1 MKSKITKSVRLSGSG
16 HEHLFKTIFTLVS
29 KKIYLLPFLLLF
41 LSSCNSDSGSDS
53 GSLATITTTSISETT
68 VISSTSGG
76 NITSDG
82 GLAITMRGVCWS
94 VNHNPTIA
102 DSRTTDGTGLG
113 TFTSNITGLTSNT
126 IYYIRAYATNNVGT
140 AYGNEVSTTTEEQM
154 YFPPN
159 DGSSTWDAKS
169 IADLGWNQNAKQPL
183 LDYLA
188 LKNTKS
194 FIILVNGRIVME
206 NYFNGHTATSPWYW
220 ASAGK
225 TLTATVT
232 GIAEQEGLININNK
246 VSDYLGTGWTSETLA
261 QENLITNRHLLTMT
275 SGIDDYVGGVY
286 SDDVTPS
293 SLNYKADA
301 GTRWAYSN
309 VYVKLQDVIAA
320 ASGQT
325 WTSYF
330 NLGLRDKLGMTGTW
344 IQSGNNVVYW
354 SASRSMARFG
364 LLALNKGNWNGQ
376 QIVNKTYFD
385 QATTTSQNLNQA
397 YGFLWWINGKS
408 SYRLPQTQL
417 LFNGS
422 LIGTAPNDM
431 FMALGK
437 DDQKIYVIPSKKM
450 VVIRMGDA
458 ADSENL
464 ALSNFDETLWTKIS
478 TLYQ

>member
-1 MKSKITKSVRLSGSG
+1 MNK
-16 HEHLFKTIFTLVS
+16 FYF
-29 KKIYLLPFLLLF
+29 LPILF
-41 LSSCNSDSGSDS
+41 LVLSNFSCDSSSNSVE
-53 GSLATITTTSISETT
+53 ET
-68 VISSTSGG
+68 
-76 NITSDG
+76 
-82 GLAITMRGVCWS
+82 
-94 VNHNPTIA
+94 
-102 DSRTTDGTGLG
+102 
-113 TFTSNITGLTSNT
+113 
-126 IYYIRAYATNNVGT
+126 
-140 AYGNEVSTTTEEQM
+140 M

-159 DGSSTWDAKS
+159 DGSTTWTTKS

-206 NYFNGHTATSPWYW
+206 EYFNGHTANTLWRW
-220 ASAGK
+220 NSAGK

-232 GIAEQEGLININNK
+232 GIAEQEGLLNINNK
-246 VSDYLGTGWTSETLA
+246 VSDYLGTGWTSAPLSK
-261 QENLITNRHLLTMT
+261 ENLITCKNLLSMN
-275 SGIDDYVGGVY
+275 SGLDDTLG
-286 SDDVTPS
+286 DDVSPS
-293 SLNYKADA
+293 NLQYLADA
-301 GTRWAYSN
+301 GTRWAYHN
-309 VYVKLQDVIAA
+309 AYVKLQDIVANT
-320 ASGQT
+320 SGQS
-325 WTSYF
+325 WNNYF
-330 NLGLRDKLGMTGTW
+330 NTKLRDKIGMSQSGLWFSGTGVNLGLQIYFSNT
-344 IQSGNNVVYW
+344 
-354 SASRSMARFG
+354 RSMARFG

-376 QIVNKTYFD
+376 QILDKTYFD

-458 ADSENL
+458 AGSENL
-464 ALSNFDETLWTKIS
+464 ALSSFDEELWSKIS
-478 TLYQ
+478 MLYQ